1 MTASIQE
8 LVDEIIPERT
18 VLIFGAGASIPSDA
32 PSVANLIAR
41 ISRDFKIDSE
51 GLTLSEISGLA
62 ERKRNRRDLIAAI
75 RDEFKGVRGKGSILN
90 LPLYDWKS
98 IYSTNYDEIV
108 EYAYSKADKKLTV
121 FSSNF
126 DFTIHT
132 DASATKL
139 FKIHGTLKNDVS
151 DGHAS
156 RLILT
161 DLDYDQTQ
169 DYREAL
175 YLRLA
180 GDLTAGTHVVIIGQS
195 LADPDLREVVQRAIS
210 INQKA
215 MGGGRIALLLYTP
228 DQNRA
233 ALFEARGLRVA
244 FGGLDDFF
252 LHLARK
258 SPQHVTAHR
267 DSGDFL
273 EFTPA
278 LRPVTWTV
286 SEELDTQRADV
297 SAIFNGWPARYAD
310 IVMGFTFERNVAK
323 DILNRIHTEQKLC
336 AVLLGASGVGKT
348 TAARQAMRRLQAL
361 GFAAWEHKTDHAL
374 NPDDW
379 FKVSERLESSKS
391 VGVLMVDEAH
401 SQLHAINELVDR
413 LSAANRLS
421 LRLVLISTRNHW
433 GPRIKTPTVYLSGP
447 ELSLSQ
453 LNGAEIDRLLSLVE
467 TIPAMRSLVEAGFG
481 GFSRQEQRRRLVDR
495 CEADMF
501 VCLKNIFAT
510 EKFDDIILR
519 EYAGL
524 EHAEQEIYRYVAAME
539 HSGIRVHRQLV
550 MRLLG
555 LQANGVASTLDR
567 LTEIISEYTV
577 SDREGVYGWRV
588 RHPVIASIVAK
599 YKFADVSSIIDLF
612 AKVIDQISP
621 TYDIEIRTI
630 RELCNI
636 ESGLSVIPDKAVQNH
651 LLRKMMSIAPG
662 ERVPRHRLIRNLIDM
677 GEFEKAESE
686 IRIFEKDFRRDGPVV
701 RYRILLMIARA
712 TLTPD
717 LLREDRIA
725 ILSHA
730 RELAASAVNQYAG
743 NKAVLGAYCE
753 VGIEFFKFT
762 GEPAAYDAAMDHLRK
777 AEVRLGDPDI
787 TRMIVRYERR
797 LSAQTPNPADEQ
809 ADTDS
814 IVPTLFEDTP
824 TIAG

>member
-1 MTASIQE
+1 M
-8 LVDEIIPERT
+8 V
-18 VLIFGAGASIPSDA
+18 
-32 PSVANLIAR
+32 
-41 ISRDFKIDSE
+41 
-51 GLTLSEISGLA
+51 
-62 ERKRNRRDLIAAI
+62 
-75 RDEFKGVRGKGSILN
+75 
-90 LPLYDWKS
+90 
-98 IYSTNYDEIV
+98 IV
-108 EYAYSKADKKLTV
+108 
-121 FSSNF
+121 
-126 DFTIHT
+126 
-132 DASATKL
+132 
-139 FKIHGTLKNDVS
+139 
-151 DGHAS
+151 
-156 RLILT
+156 
-161 DLDYDQTQ
+161 
-169 DYREAL
+169 
-175 YLRLA
+175 
-180 GDLTAGTHVVIIGQS
+180 GQS
-195 LADPDLREVVQRAIS
+195 LADPDLREVVQKAIA

-215 MGGGRIALLLYTP
+215 MGGGRIALLLYTQ

-233 ALFEARGLRVA
+233 LLFEARGLRVA

-267 DSGDFL
+267 DSGDLL

-286 SEELDTQRADV
+286 SEELDTGQADV

-310 IVMGFTFERNVAK
+310 IVVGFTFERNVANE
-323 DILNRIHTEQKLC
+323 IFNRIQRDQKLC
-336 AVLLGASGVGKT
+336 VVLLGASGVGKT
-348 TAARQAMRRLQAL
+348 TAARQAMRRFQASGL
-361 GFAAWEHKTDHAL
+361 AAWEHKSDHSL
-374 NPDDW
+374 NSDDW
-379 FKVSERLESSKS
+379 LKVSEKLESKGA

-401 SQLHAINELVDR
+401 SQLHAINDLVDR

-421 LRLVLISTRNHW
+421 LRLVLVSTRNHW
-433 GPRIKTPTVYLSGP
+433 GPRIKTPTIYLSGP

-453 LNGAEIDRLLSLVE
+453 LSGQEIDRLLSLVE
-467 TIPAMRSLVEAGFG
+467 TVPAMRSLVEPGFG

-524 EHAEQEIYRYVAAME
+524 ELVEQDIYRYVAAME

-555 LQANGVASTLDR
+555 LQANGVAGILDR
-567 LTEIISEYTV
+567 LTEIISEYTI
-577 SDREGVYGWRV
+577 SEREGVYGWRV
-588 RHPVIASIVAK
+588 RHPVIASIIAK
-599 YKFADVSSIIDLF
+599 YKFSDVSSIVNLF
-612 AKVIDQISP
+612 IKVIGQISP

-636 ESGLSVIPDKAVQNH
+636 ESGLSVIPDKIVQNN

-662 ERVPRHRLIRNLIDM
+662 ERVPRHRLIRNLIDL

-712 TLTPD
+712 TLTPG
-717 LLREDRIA
+717 LLGEDRIA
-725 ILSHA
+725 ILVHA
-730 RELAASAVNQYAG
+730 EELSVSAVNQYGG

-753 VGIEFFKFT
+753 VGIEIFKLT
-762 GEPAAYDAAMDHLRK
+762 GNPSTYDAAMDHLRN

-797 LSAQTPNPADEQ
+797 LSAQVPNISDDQ
-809 ADTDS
+809 ADS
-814 IVPTLFEDTP
+814 I
-824 TIAG
+824 GK

>member
-1 MTASIQE
+1 MTTSIQE
-8 LVDEIIPERT
+8 LVDEIVPERT

-32 PSVANLIAR
+32 PSVSKLIER
-41 ISRDFKIDSE
+41 ISKEFNIESE

-75 RDEFKGVRGKGSILN
+75 RDEFKGVRAKGSILN
-90 LPLYDWKS
+90 LPLYSWKS
-98 IYSTNYDEIV
+98 IYTTNYDEVV
-108 EYAYSKADKKLTV
+108 EAAYAKASKELTV

-126 DFTIHT
+126 DFTVHANPGAI
-132 DASATKL
+132 KY
-139 FKIHGTLKNDVS
+139 FKIHGTLYKDTA

-180 GDLTAGTHVVIIGQS
+180 SDLTAGTHVVIVGQS
-195 LADPDLREVVQRAIS
+195 LADPDLRDVVQRAVA

-215 MGGGRIALLLYTP
+215 MAGGRIALLLYTH

-233 ALFEARGLRVA
+233 SLFEARGIRVS
-244 FGGLDDFF
+244 FGSLDDFF
-252 LHLARK
+252 VQMARK
-258 SPQHVTAHR
+258 SPLHVNAHR
-267 DSGDFL
+267 ETGDFL
-273 EFTPA
+273 EFSPA
-278 LRPVTWTV
+278 LRPVTWTI
-286 SEELDTQRADV
+286 SEELDTRHADV

-310 IVMGFTFERNVAK
+310 IVAGYTFERLVSI
-323 DILNRIHTEQKLC
+323 DISNRIHRDQKMC

-348 TAARQAMRRLQAL
+348 TAARQAMRRIQAL
-361 GFAAWEHKTDHAL
+361 GCAAWEHKPDHLL
-374 NPDDW
+374 NVDHW
-379 FKVSERLESSKS
+379 IKVSERLESSGT
-391 VGVLMVDEAH
+391 VGVLMIDEAH
-401 SQLHAINELVDR
+401 SQLHSINELVDR
-413 LSAANRLS
+413 LSAANRTS
-421 LRLVLISTRNHW
+421 LRFLLISTRNHW
-433 GPRIKTPTVYLSGP
+433 SPRVKTPTIYLSGP
-447 ELSLSQ
+447 EFSLSQ
-453 LNGAEIDRLLSLVE
+453 LNGPEIDRLLTLVE
-467 TIPAMRSLVEAGFG
+467 TVPAMRSLVEAGFG

-501 VCLKNIFAT
+501 VCLKNIFAS

-519 EYAGL
+519 EYASL
-524 EHAEQEIYRYVAAME
+524 ESTEQDVYRYVAAME

-550 MRLLG
+550 MRLLS
-555 LQANGVASTLDR
+555 LQANGVAAALDR

-599 YKFADVSSIIDLF
+599 YKFADINSIVDLF
-612 AKVIDQISP
+612 SKVIDQISP

-636 ESGLSVIPDKAVQNH
+636 ESGLSVIPDKSIQNN

-662 ERVPRHRLIRNLIDM
+662 ERVPRHRLIRNLIDQ

-712 TLTPD
+712 TTTPD
-717 LLREDRIA
+717 LLKEDRIA
-725 ILSHA
+725 ILSLA
-730 RELAASAVNQYAG
+730 RELAVSAVSQYAG

-753 VGIEFFKFT
+753 LGIEIFKIC
-762 GEPAAYDAAMDHLRK
+762 GDHSAYDAAMDHLRK
-777 AEVRLGDPDI
+777 AEVRLGDPDV
-787 TRMIVRYERR
+787 TRMIVKYERR
-797 LSAQTPNPADEQ
+797 LSAQTASQ
-809 ADTDS
+809 
-814 IVPTLFEDTP
+814 FEDSLEST
-824 TIAG
+824 GR